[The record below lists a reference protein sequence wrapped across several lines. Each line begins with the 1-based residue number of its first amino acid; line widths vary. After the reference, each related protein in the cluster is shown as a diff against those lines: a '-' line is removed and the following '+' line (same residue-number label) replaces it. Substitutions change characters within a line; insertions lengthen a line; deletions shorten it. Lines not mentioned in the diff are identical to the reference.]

1 MTESHAGS
9 GSRLKR
15 AVMALGMIIVGV
27 GIAAGAT
34 RALAPDVGI
43 AYIKYNNAHS
53 NGKIPES
60 DRMFQ
65 GVFILSGFFSLLGIA
80 GAIGL
85 RKKPGPKNL
94 AIGVAVFG
102 TIIFLA
108 ILIFV
113 KVLFNFSW

>member
-1 MTESHAGS
+1 MTGQNSPS
-9 GSRLKR
+9 GARLKR
-15 AVMALGMIIVGV
+15 AAFAAGMILI
-27 GIAAGAT
+27 GIGLAAGVT
-34 RALAPDVGI
+34 RALAPNVGT
-43 AYIKYNNAHS
+43 AYIKFNNAHS

-60 DRMFQ
+60 DNMFH

-102 TIIFLA
+102 TVLFLA
-108 ILIFV
+108 ILVFV
-113 KVLFNFSW
+113 KALSNFDW